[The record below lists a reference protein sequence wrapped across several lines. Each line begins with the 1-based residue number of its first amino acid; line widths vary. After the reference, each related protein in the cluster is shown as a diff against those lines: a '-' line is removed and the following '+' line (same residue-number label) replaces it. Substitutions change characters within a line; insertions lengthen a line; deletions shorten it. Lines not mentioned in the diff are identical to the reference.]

1 MWYDKTIKF
10 ASGARLAIVNS
21 EGSKTEETKKGR
33 LGWPATAQNM
43 RRSARK
49 GSLPWKIW
57 NQEDPSAQFC
67 LFRSAH
73 NSLCATASN

>member
-1 MWYDKTIKF
+1 MWYDKSIKF

-21 EGSKTEETKKGR
+21 ERSKPEENKKGR
-33 LGWPATAQNM
+33 LGWPATAQSM

-57 NQEDPSAQFC
+57 NQEDPSGRFC
-67 LFRSAH
+67 LCPSTH
-73 NSLCATASN
+73 N